1 MGGAQVSFDDLSKQC
16 TTPRNF
22 RRWNEYYY
30 GASHLDALGV
40 SLPPEV
46 RVLELSAMWP
56 KLAVDVLVESLVL
69 EGFTLA
75 DQEVPDSLRRSFQAN
90 NFDTLWPLIMTEAL
104 VQGTAYAVVGPG
116 EDGAPKISGHSAQN
130 FAVRT
135 GMFGDVQEAVQV
147 YQQGTDDFAA
157 HYEPGSITYYGR
169 VHGRWVRQQQVT
181 SGIDTVPVV
190 PVVNRVRL
198 GAGGHSEVADIAKL
212 CDAASRSLTNLQ
224 VAQELLSMPIRYLFG
239 DGADEEKVD
248 QFGNAVSQIETY
260 FGRFLTGPAGSTAGQ
275 IPGADLNQIL
285 GAFKLYAQQVSA
297 MTGIPPFM
305 MGISADSNPT
315 SAEAMQSAKDRLTM
329 RASVKQNLFGDPA
342 EDIARMV
349 LRMNGE
355 TVDGLETL
363 ESRWRDPAVASVS
376 ARNAQM
382 LQAQSQGVISA
393 ETTREFMDL
402 SPEQLAR
409 ESNLDTRS
417 RAVTGA

>member
-1 MGGAQVSFDDLSKQC
+1 MGGAQVSFDDLREQC

-22 RRWNEYYY
+22 RRWNDYYY
-30 GASHLDALGV
+30 GVSNLDALGV

-46 RVLELSAMWP
+46 RVLEMSAMWP

-75 DQEVPDSLRRSFQAN
+75 DQDVPDSLRRSFQAN
-90 NFDTLWPLIMTEAL
+90 NFDTLWPLIMAESL

-116 EDGAPKISGHSAQN
+116 EDGTPKVSGHSAEN

-135 GMFGDVQEAVQV
+135 GMFGEVKEAVQI
-147 YQQGTDDFAA
+147 YQQGADYFAA
-157 HYEPGSITYYGR
+157 HYEPGTITYYGL
-169 VHGRWVRQQQVT
+169 VHGRWVLQSRVT
-181 SGIDTVPVV
+181 SGVESVPVV

-198 GAGGHSEVADIAKL
+198 GVGGHSEIADIAQL

-224 VAQELLSMPIRYLFG
+224 VAQELLSMPIRFLFG
-239 DGADEEKVD
+239 EGADEEKVD

-285 GAFKLYAQQVSA
+285 GTFKLYAQQVSA

-305 MGISADSNPT
+305 MGITADSNPT
-315 SAEAMQSAKDRLTM
+315 SAGAMQSAKDRLTM
-329 RASVKQNLFGDPA
+329 RASVKQNLFGDAA

-355 TVDGLETL
+355 AVEGLETL
-363 ESRWRDPAVASVS
+363 EARWRDPAVASVS

-393 ETTREFMDL
+393 DTAREFMDL
-402 SPEQLAR
+402 SPEQLVR
-409 ESNLDTRS
+409 ESKLDTKN
-417 RAVTGA
+417 RAVTGV